1 MPDQQQQKFDVSLG
15 DVLRDALS
23 DPLANPPSAA
33 PSSAHA
39 QTSGNASDADAD
51 TPLGTG
57 LAESRSLGDRFVL
70 KSGDTFLVND
80 VFGDIRGDQDGL
92 YVNDTRVLSRLELT
106 LGGRVPSLLS
116 GNVDTDNTVFTAHL
130 TNLPLPE
137 LGQDGLGEGV
147 VHVRRTRVVT
157 RNGVD
162 EAIGLTHY
170 GQAPTKVPL
179 VIVFAAD
186 FKDMF
191 EVRGSPRKHH
201 GETFAPVVDGDA
213 VSMRYQGLDR
223 VERRVEVRFCPSP
236 LKLAAGRAEYLV
248 ELQPGRSST
257 IYLKTSLSTAAMAS
271 NTSALPSKGLPDV
284 APHVAPYAS
293 RDVQT
298 AVSDDGVMQRAGQA
312 DAGVSEN
319 VSDTEEDRRQTLHD
333 GRSLGRIRFREALV
347 SAHRQMRL
355 RNRES
360 AAVRT
365 GNTLFNAWLGRSKAD
380 LNLLTT
386 DLPTGPYPYAGIPW
400 FSTAFGR
407 DGIITAMQMLWLQPS
422 LAQGVLRFHA
432 AHQARDTSAFRDAAP
447 GKIMHETRKSE
458 MAATGEV
465 PFAMY
470 YGGVDTTPLFVML
483 AGEYHTRT
491 GDMALI
497 NELWSSLQLAT
508 QWISNVCDQSPLG
521 LLAYQRGAASGLANQ
536 GWKDSQD
543 SVFHADGRFPE
554 GPIALIEVQAYA
566 CEAFST
572 MARLAGLRG
581 EHADAVQYDSRAAAL
596 KERIE
601 THFWMEDQQFY
612 GIAVGGDNALCRV
625 RASNVGHLLS
635 VGLPSQARA
644 EAVIAHLRSSE
655 FDNGWGIRTLA
666 SGQARFNPMSYHN
679 GSVWPHDTALCAKGI
694 ARYGDKRT
702 AIKLL
707 KTLHEAA
714 VGFDMRLPELFCGF
728 TRTRGEPPTAYP
740 VACLPQAWATGAPFM
755 LLEACLGIH
764 IDALRK
770 EILIERPALPEGVDH
785 LEIQGLQ
792 VAGSTVSLSFSRVNG
807 RVVPSSTSSELKVV
821 AVL

>member
-1 MPDQQQQKFDVSLG
+1 MVPTASVVSSLALPAELLDAAPDRTPPLSG
-15 DVLRDALS
+15 GAL
-23 DPLANPPSAA
+23 PQSAA
-33 PSSAHA
+33 
-39 QTSGNASDADAD
+39 
-51 TPLGTG
+51 
-57 LAESRSLGDRFVL
+57 LAE
-70 KSGDTFLVND
+70 KAT
-80 VFGDIRGDQDGL
+80 
-92 YVNDTRVLSRLELT
+92 LSR
-106 LGGRVPSLLS
+106 
-116 GNVDTDNTVFTAHL
+116 
-130 TNLPLPE
+130 
-137 LGQDGLGEGV
+137 
-147 VHVRRTRVVT
+147 
-157 RNGVD
+157 
-162 EAIGLTHY
+162 
-170 GQAPTKVPL
+170 
-179 VIVFAAD
+179 
-186 FKDMF
+186 
-191 EVRGSPRKHH
+191 
-201 GETFAPVVDGDA
+201 
-213 VSMRYQGLDR
+213 
-223 VERRVEVRFCPSP
+223 
-236 LKLAAGRAEYLV
+236 
-248 ELQPGRSST
+248 
-257 IYLKTSLSTAAMAS
+257 
-271 NTSALPSKGLPDV
+271 
-284 APHVAPYAS
+284 
-293 RDVQT
+293 
-298 AVSDDGVMQRAGQA
+298 QA

-319 VSDTEEDRRQTLHD
+319 VRDEGEDDRLTRND
-333 GRSLGRIRFREALV
+333 RRSLGRTRFREALV

-365 GNTLFNAWLGRSKAD
+365 GNTLFNAWLARSKAD

-432 AHQARDTSAFRDAAP
+432 AHQARGTSAFRDAAP

-497 NELWSSLQLAT
+497 NELWSSLELAA

-543 SVFHADGRFPE
+543 SVFHADGTFPE
-554 GPIALIEVQAYA
+554 GPIALVEVQGYA

-581 EHADAVQYDSRAAAL
+581 EQEAAVRYDRRAATL

-612 GIAVGGDNALCRV
+612 GIAVGGDNRLCRV

-635 VGLPSQARA
+635 VGLAPQGRA

-764 IDALRK
+764 IDALRQ

-785 LEIQGLQ
+785 LEIQSLQ
-792 VAGSTVSLSFSRVNG
+792 IGASTVSLSFSRVNG
-807 RVVPSSTSSELKVV
+807 RVVPSSTPSEVKVV